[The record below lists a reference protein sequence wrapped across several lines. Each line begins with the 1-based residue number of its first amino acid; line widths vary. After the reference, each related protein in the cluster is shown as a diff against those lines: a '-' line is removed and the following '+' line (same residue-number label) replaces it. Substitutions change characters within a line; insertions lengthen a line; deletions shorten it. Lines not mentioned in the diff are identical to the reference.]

1 MLYWGTS
8 LLILDDSEDGLEL
21 DWMILE
27 VFFQPQRSCDYCAAV
42 SGHRSLCTS
51 FALLQSIP
59 EMQIPAAKYIHM
71 ILF

>member
-1 MLYWGTS
+1 
-8 LLILDDSEDGLEL
+8 L